1 MTEENNTPKRVV
13 RQTFQGKFGVS
24 DNPADHGFGRHP
36 EVTDPDA
43 QETRSERR
51 EFERSRERHFGSD
64 EKKSEET
71 RGERKPFDRGE
82 RRSFGDRERTFDR
95 ERRPFGD
102 RDRRSFRDRDGER
115 SFDRRER
122 SFGRNREDRR
132 SFGDRERSFDRE
144 RRPFGDRDRRSFRDR
159 DGERSFDRRERSF
172 GRNREDRRSFGDR
185 NRSFDRNADRPIFR
199 QKPEQKFIEDDEAVR
214 DEEAVLQ
221 YADSP
226 DILPE
231 KAGANPPWF
240 RKLLALTTEKGRS
253 REGQFIAE
261 GVRVVEEIVAN
272 HQDVIIGIYAAG
284 KKKLDESG
292 EPVLN
297 EEGENVYEPIPTL
310 QDLIDRA
317 RKAGASV
324 KIIGEDQVQR
334 LSSTVTPQ
342 GILAV
347 CRMASTKPNYEKS
360 RSILTLVDAVQDP
373 GNLGAIFRTSLGF
386 HSSGIV
392 IGKGSVNPFNP
403 KVVRGSS
410 GTFLRVPFEK
420 DRDLIETINELH
432 RYGYTI
438 IATDLHGKQSLS
450 EIEPRK
456 LRKVAFLVGNEGA
469 GTDRHLI
476 DISDETVKIPMSS
489 ELESLNVAVAHGI
502 LSYEMAK
509 IQKEI
514 G

>member
-1 MTEENNTPKRVV
+1 MTEENNNPPKRVV

-51 EFERSRERHFGSD
+51 EFERNQERKSFADGKRPFDRE
-64 EKKSEET
+64 

-82 RRSFGDRERTFDR
+82 RRA
-95 ERRPFGD
+95 FGD
-102 RDRRSFRDRDGER
+102 RDRRPFRRDDER
-115 SFDRRER
+115 GFDRRER
-122 SFGRNREDRR
+122 
-132 SFGDRERSFDRE
+132 
-144 RRPFGDRDRRSFRDR
+144 PF
-159 DGERSFDRRERSF
+159 
-172 GRNREDRRSFGDR
+172 DR
-185 NRSFDRNADRPIFR
+185 NRGERRAFDRGERGAFGNRDDFRPVFR
-199 QKPEQKFIEDDEAVR
+199 QKPEKKFPGEDEAVR
-214 DEEAVLQ
+214 DEEALLRF
-221 YADSP
+221 ADAP
-226 DILPE
+226 EIVPE

-261 GVRVVEEIVAN
+261 GIRVVEEIVDR
-272 HQDVIIGIYAAG
+272 HQDLILGIYAAG
-284 KKKLDESG
+284 TKKLDETG
-292 EPVLN
+292 AEVFN
-297 EEGENVYEPIPTL
+297 EDGENVYEPLPNL

-317 RKAGASV
+317 RKAGANV
-324 KIIGEDQVQR
+324 KIIAEDQIQR

-347 CRMASTKPNYEKS
+347 CRMASSKPNYEKS
-360 RSILTLVDAVQDP
+360 RSILTLVDSVQDP

-386 HSSGIV
+386 NSSGIV

-420 DRDLIETINELH
+420 DRDLIDAINELH

-509 IQKEI
+509 IQKDL

>member
-1 MTEENNTPKRVV
+1 MTEENNNPKRVV
-13 RQTFQGKFGVS
+13 RQTFQGKFGIS

-43 QETRSERR
+43 KETRSERR
-51 EFERSRERHFGSD
+51 EFERSKERRFGFDSKNAD
-64 EKKSEET
+64 NRSN
-71 RGERKPFDRGE
+71 RKPFDRE
-82 RRSFGDRERTFDR
+82 RKSFGDRDRSFGRDHR
-95 ERRPFGD
+95 ERKPFGE
-102 RDRRSFRDRDGER
+102 RDRRSFRDRDGE
-115 SFDRRER
+115 SFDRRE
-122 SFGRNREDRR
+122 SFGRDRGERR
-132 SFGDRERSFDRE
+132 SFRDRERSFDRNE
-144 RRPFGDRDRRSFRDR
+144 
-159 DGERSFDRRERSF
+159 
-172 GRNREDRRSFGDR
+172 N
-185 NRSFDRNADRPIFR
+185 RPIFR
-199 QKPEQKFIEDDEAVR
+199 QKPVQKFIEDDEAVR
-214 DEEAVLQ
+214 DEEALLQ

-272 HQDVIIGIYAAG
+272 HQDIIIGIYAAG
-284 KKKLDESG
+284 KKKLDEAG

-297 EEGENVYEPIPTL
+297 EDGENVYEPIPTL

-324 KIIGEDQVQR
+324 KIIEEDQVQR

-386 HSSGIV
+386 SSSGIV

-469 GTDRHLI
+469 GTDRRLI
-476 DISDETVKIPMSS
+476 EFSDETVKIPMSS

-509 IQKEI
+509 IQKEL

>member
-1 MTEENNTPKRVV
+1 MTEENNNPKRVV
-13 RQTFQGKFGVS
+13 RQTFQGKFGIS

-43 QETRSERR
+43 KETRSERR
-51 EFERSRERHFGSD
+51 EFERSKERRFGFDSKNAD
-64 EKKSEET
+64 NRSN
-71 RGERKPFDRGE
+71 RKPFDRE
-82 RRSFGDRERTFDR
+82 RKSFGDRDRSFGRDHR
-95 ERRPFGD
+95 ERKPFGE
-102 RDRRSFRDRDGER
+102 RDRRSFRDRDGE
-115 SFDRRER
+115 SFDRRE
-122 SFGRNREDRR
+122 SFGRDR
-132 SFGDRERSFDRE
+132 GE
-144 RRPFGDRDRRSFRDR
+144 RRPFGERDRRSFRDR
-159 DGERSFDRRERSF
+159 DGESFDRRESF
-172 GRNREDRRSFGDR
+172 GRDRGERRSFRDR
-185 NRSFDRNADRPIFR
+185 ERSFDRNENRPIFR
-199 QKPEQKFIEDDEAVR
+199 QKPVQKFIEDDEAVR
-214 DEEAVLQ
+214 DEEALLQ

-272 HQDVIIGIYAAG
+272 HQDIIIGIYAAG
-284 KKKLDESG
+284 KKKLDEAG

-297 EEGENVYEPIPTL
+297 EDGENVYEPIPTL

-324 KIIGEDQVQR
+324 KIIEEDQVQR

-386 HSSGIV
+386 SSSGIV

-469 GTDRHLI
+469 GTDRRLI
-476 DISDETVKIPMSS
+476 EFSDETVKIPMSS

-509 IQKEI
+509 IQKEL

>member
-1 MTEENNTPKRVV
+1 MTEENNNPKRVV
-13 RQTFQGKFGVS
+13 RQTFQGKFGIS

-43 QETRSERR
+43 KETRSERR
-51 EFERSRERHFGSD
+51 EFERSKERRFGFDSKNAD
-64 EKKSEET
+64 NRSN
-71 RGERKPFDRGE
+71 RKPFDRE
-82 RRSFGDRERTFDR
+82 RKS
-95 ERRPFGD
+95 FGD
-102 RDRRSFRDRDGER
+102 RDRSFGRDHRERKPFGERDSRSFRDRDGE
-115 SFDRRER
+115 SFDRRE
-122 SFGRNREDRR
+122 SFGRDRGERR
-132 SFGDRERSFDRE
+132 SFRDRERSFDRNE
-144 RRPFGDRDRRSFRDR
+144 
-159 DGERSFDRRERSF
+159 
-172 GRNREDRRSFGDR
+172 N
-185 NRSFDRNADRPIFR
+185 RPIFR
-199 QKPEQKFIEDDEAVR
+199 QKPVQKFIEDDEAVR
-214 DEEAVLQ
+214 DEEALLQ

-272 HQDVIIGIYAAG
+272 HQDIIIGIYAAG
-284 KKKLDESG
+284 KKKLDEAG

-297 EEGENVYEPIPTL
+297 EDGENVYEPIPTL

-324 KIIGEDQVQR
+324 KIIEEDQVQR

-386 HSSGIV
+386 SSSGIV

-469 GTDRHLI
+469 GTDRRLI
-476 DISDETVKIPMSS
+476 EFSDETVKIPMSS

-509 IQKEI
+509 IQKEL

>member
-1 MTEENNTPKRVV
+1 MTEENNNPPKRVV

-51 EFERSRERHFGSD
+51 EFERNQERKSFSDGKRPFDRE
-64 EKKSEET
+64 
-71 RGERKPFDRGE
+71 RGERKPFDRNE
-82 RRSFGDRERTFDR
+82 RRT
-95 ERRPFGD
+95 FGD
-102 RDRRSFRDRDGER
+102 RDRRPFRRDDER
-115 SFDRRER
+115 GFDRRER
-122 SFGRNREDRR
+122 PFGRNRGER
-132 SFGDRERSFDRE
+132 RSFDRGE
-144 RRPFGDRDRRSFRDR
+144 RRTFGDRDDF
-159 DGERSFDRRERSF
+159 
-172 GRNREDRRSFGDR
+172 
-185 NRSFDRNADRPIFR
+185 RPIFR
-199 QKPEQKFIEDDEAVR
+199 QKPEKKFPGEDEAVR
-214 DEEAVLQ
+214 DEEALLRF
-221 YADSP
+221 ADAP
-226 DILPE
+226 EIVPE

-261 GVRVVEEIVAN
+261 GVRVVEEIVDR
-272 HQDVIIGIYAAG
+272 HQDLILGIYAAG
-284 KKKLDESG
+284 TKKLDETG
-292 EPVLN
+292 AEIFN
-297 EEGENVYEPIPTL
+297 EDGENVYEPLPNL

-317 RKAGASV
+317 RKAGANV
-324 KIIGEDQVQR
+324 KIIAEDQIQR

-347 CRMASTKPNYEKS
+347 CRMASSKPNYEKS
-360 RSILTLVDAVQDP
+360 RSILTLVDSVQDP

-386 HSSGIV
+386 NSSGIV

-420 DRDLIETINELH
+420 DRDLIDAINELH

-509 IQKEI
+509 IQKDL

>member
-51 EFERSRERHFGSD
+51 EFERSRERNFGSD
-64 EKKSEET
+64 EKRSEGH

-82 RRSFGDRERTFDR
+82 RRSFGDRERSFDR
-95 ERRPFGD
+95 DRRPFGDRDGRSFRDRDGERSFDRRERSFDRDRGERRPFGD
-102 RDRRSFRDRDGER
+102 RERSFDRKRRPFGDRDGRSFRDRDGER

-122 SFGRNREDRR
+122 SFGRNREERR
-132 SFGDRERSFDRE
+132 SFGDRD
-144 RRPFGDRDRRSFRDR
+144 
-159 DGERSFDRRERSF
+159 
-172 GRNREDRRSFGDR
+172 
-185 NRSFDRNADRPIFR
+185 RSFDRNDNRPIFR
-199 QKPEQKFIEDDEAVR
+199 QKPEQKFIEGDEAVR

-221 YADSP
+221 FADSP

-297 EEGENVYEPIPTL
+297 EDGENVYEPIPTL

-324 KIIGEDQVQR
+324 KIIAEDQVQR

-342 GILAV
+342 GIVAV
-347 CRMASTKPNYEKS
+347 CRMASKKLDYEKS
-360 RSILTLVDAVQDP
+360 RSILTLVDAIQDP

-386 HSSGIV
+386 NSSGIV

-420 DRDLIETINELH
+420 DRDLIEMINELH

-450 EIEPRK
+450 EIDPRK

-509 IQKEI
+509 IQKEL

>member
-13 RQTFQGKFGVS
+13 RQTFQGKFGIS

-51 EFERSRERHFGSD
+51 EFERSRERKFGSD
-64 EKKSEET
+64 ERNADS
-71 RGERKPFDRGE
+71 RNDRKPFDRE
-82 RRSFGDRERTFDR
+82 RRSFGDRERSFDR
-95 ERRPFGD
+95 ERKPFGD
-102 RDRRSFRDRDGER
+102 RDRRSFRDRDGG
-115 SFDRRER
+115 FDRRS
-122 SFGRNREDRR
+122 SFSRDRGERR
-132 SFGDRERSFDRE
+132 SFGDGERSFDRE

-159 DGERSFDRRERSF
+159 DGGFDRRNSF
-172 GRNREDRRSFGDR
+172 GRNREERRSFGER
-185 NRSFDRNADRPIFR
+185 GRSFDRNEDRPIFR

-214 DEEAVLQ
+214 DEEALLQ

-284 KKKLDESG
+284 KKKLDEAG

-297 EEGENVYEPIPTL
+297 EDGENVYEPIPTL

-324 KIIGEDQVQR
+324 KIIGEDLVQR

-386 HSSGIV
+386 CSSGIV

-410 GTFLRVPFEK
+410 GTFLRVPFER

-509 IQKEI
+509 IQKEL

>member
-1 MTEENNTPKRVV
+1 MTEENNTPKRIV
-13 RQTFQGKFGVS
+13 RQTFQGTFGVS
-24 DNPADHGFGRHP
+24 DNPADHGFGRRP
-36 EVTDPDA
+36 EVPDPDA

-51 EFERSRERHFGSD
+51 EAQREQERKAFRDGERGERKHFDRDGKRPFGS
-64 EKKSEET
+64 
-71 RGERKPFDRGE
+71 RERKPFDRDRRSFRDRDGERSFDRKDRPFGRDREE
-82 RRSFGDRERTFDR
+82 RRSFESGERPFGR
-95 ERRPFGD
+95 ERRPFES

-122 SFGRNREDRR
+122 PFGRNREERR
-132 SFGDRERSFDRE
+132 SFGNR
-144 RRPFGDRDRRSFRDR
+144 GRDFNRD
-159 DGERSFDRRERSF
+159 E
-172 GRNREDRRSFGDR
+172 
-185 NRSFDRNADRPIFR
+185 DRPIFR
-199 QKPEQKFIEDDEAVR
+199 QKPEQKFIDCDEAVR
-214 DEEAVLQ
+214 DEEALLE

-240 RKLLALTTEKGRS
+240 RKLLALMTEKGRS

-261 GVRVVEEIVAN
+261 GVRVVEEIIAN

-284 KKKLDESG
+284 KKKLDEAG

-297 EEGENVYEPIPTL
+297 EDGENVYEPIPTL

-317 RKAGASV
+317 RKVGASV
-324 KIIGEDQVQR
+324 KIIAEDQVQR

-342 GILAV
+342 GIVAV

-386 HSSGIV
+386 SSSGIV

-420 DRDLIETINELH
+420 DRDLIEAINELH

-450 EIEPRK
+450 EIDPRK

-469 GTDRHLI
+469 GTNQHLI

-509 IQKEI
+509 LQKEL

>member
-1 MTEENNTPKRVV
+1 MTEENNPPKRVV

-51 EFERSRERHFGSD
+51 EFERSKERNSGSD
-64 EKKSEET
+64 ERKFDGS
-71 RGERKPFDRGE
+71 RGERKPFDRE
-82 RRSFGDRERTFDR
+82 RRSFGDRERTFDRERRSFGDRDRRSFRDRDAERSFDRRERSFDRDREDRRSFRDRERPFDR

-122 SFGRNREDRR
+122 SFDRNREGRR
-132 SFGDRERSFDRE
+132 SFGDR
-144 RRPFGDRDRRSFRDR
+144 G
-159 DGERSFDRRERSF
+159 
-172 GRNREDRRSFGDR
+172 
-185 NRSFDRNADRPIFR
+185 RSFDRNENRPVFR
-199 QKPEQKFIEDDEAVR
+199 QRPEQKFIEDDEAVR

-310 QDLIDRA
+310 QELIDRA

-386 HSSGIV
+386 SSSGIV

-403 KVVRGSS
+403 KVIRGSS

-476 DISDETVKIPMSS
+476 DISDETVRIPMSS

-509 IQKEI
+509 IQKEL

>member
-1 MTEENNTPKRVV
+1 MTEENNNPPKRVV

-36 EVTDPDA
+36 EVTAPDA

-51 EFERSRERHFGSD
+51 EFERNQERKAFSD
-64 EKKSEET
+64 GKSPDRRSFDRD
-71 RGERKPFDRGE
+71 RGERRSFDRGE
-82 RRSFGDRERTFDR
+82 RRSFGDRDRRPFRGRNDDRGFDR
-95 ERRPFGD
+95 RERSFDRDRGDRRSFDRGERRSFGDRDRRPFRGRDDDRGFDRRERSFDRNRGERRSFNRGERRPFGD
-102 RDRRSFRDRDGER
+102 RDDF
-115 SFDRRER
+115 
-122 SFGRNREDRR
+122 
-132 SFGDRERSFDRE
+132 
-144 RRPFGDRDRRSFRDR
+144 
-159 DGERSFDRRERSF
+159 
-172 GRNREDRRSFGDR
+172 
-185 NRSFDRNADRPIFR
+185 RPIFR
-199 QKPEQKFIEDDEAVR
+199 QKPERKMPEGEEAVR
-214 DEEAVLQ
+214 DEEALLRF
-221 YADSP
+221 ADAP
-226 DILPE
+226 EIVPE

-261 GVRVVEEIVAN
+261 GVRVVEEIIAK
-272 HQDVIIGIYAAG
+272 HQDLILGIYAAG
-284 KKKLDESG
+284 KKKLDETG
-292 EPVLN
+292 AEVFN
-297 EEGENVYEPIPTL
+297 EDGENVYEPEATL

-324 KIIGEDQVQR
+324 KIIAEDQIQR

-347 CRMASTKPNYEKS
+347 CRAASTKPNYEKS

-386 HSSGIV
+386 NSAGIV

-438 IATDLHGKQSLS
+438 IATDLHGKQNLS

-509 IQKEI
+509 IQKDLD
-514 G
+514 

>member
-51 EFERSRERHFGSD
+51 EFERSKERKFGSD
-64 EKKSEET
+64 ERNADS
-71 RGERKPFDRGE
+71 RNDRKPFDRE
-82 RRSFGDRERTFDR
+82 RRSFGDRERSFDKERKPFGDRDRRSFRDRDGGFDR
-95 ERRPFGD
+95 RNSFGRDRERRSFGDGERSFDKERRPFGD
-102 RDRRSFRDRDGER
+102 RDRRSFRDRDSG
-115 SFDRRER
+115 FDRRN
-122 SFGRNREDRR
+122 SFGRNREERR
-132 SFGDRERSFDRE
+132 SFGDR
-144 RRPFGDRDRRSFRDR
+144 G
-159 DGERSFDRRERSF
+159 RSF
-172 GRNREDRRSFGDR
+172 GRSE
-185 NRSFDRNADRPIFR
+185 DRPIFR
-199 QKPEQKFIEDDEAVR
+199 QKPEQKFIDDDEAVR

-284 KKKLDESG
+284 KKKLDEAG

-297 EEGENVYEPIPTL
+297 EDGENVYEPIPTL

-317 RKAGASV
+317 RKVGASV

-386 HSSGIV
+386 SSSGIV

-432 RYGYTI
+432 SYGYTI

-509 IQKEI
+509 IQKEL

>member
-1 MTEENNTPKRVV
+1 MTEENNNPPKRVV

-36 EVTDPDA
+36 EITDPDA

-51 EFERSRERHFGSD
+51 EFERNQERKSFADGKRPFDRE
-64 EKKSEET
+64 
-71 RGERKPFDRGE
+71 RGERKPFDRSERRAFGDRDRRPFRRDDERGFDRRERPFDRNRGE
-82 RRSFGDRERTFDR
+82 RRAFDRGERGTFGDRDRRPFRRDDERGFDR
-95 ERRPFGD
+95 RERPFDRNRGERRAFDRDGRRPFGD
-102 RDRRSFRDRDGER
+102 RDDFR
-115 SFDRRER
+115 
-122 SFGRNREDRR
+122 
-132 SFGDRERSFDRE
+132 
-144 RRPFGDRDRRSFRDR
+144 PV
-159 DGERSFDRRERSF
+159 
-172 GRNREDRRSFGDR
+172 
-185 NRSFDRNADRPIFR
+185 FR
-199 QKPEQKFIEDDEAVR
+199 QKPEKKFPGEDEAVR
-214 DEEAVLQ
+214 DEEALLRF
-221 YADSP
+221 ADAP
-226 DILPE
+226 EIVPE

-261 GVRVVEEIVAN
+261 GIRVVEEIVDR
-272 HQDVIIGIYAAG
+272 HQDLILGIYAAG
-284 KKKLDESG
+284 TKKLDETG
-292 EPVLN
+292 AEVFN
-297 EEGENVYEPIPTL
+297 EDGENVYEPLPNL

-317 RKAGASV
+317 RKAGANV
-324 KIIGEDQVQR
+324 KIIAEDQIQR

-347 CRMASTKPNYEKS
+347 CRMASSKPNYEKS
-360 RSILTLVDAVQDP
+360 RSILTLVDSVQDP

-386 HSSGIV
+386 NSSGIV

-420 DRDLIETINELH
+420 DRDLIDAINELH

-509 IQKEI
+509 IQKDL

>member
-36 EVTDPDA
+36 EITDPDA

-51 EFERSRERHFGSD
+51 EFERSKERNSGSD
-64 EKKSEET
+64 EKKFDGS
-71 RGERKPFDRGE
+71 RGERKP
-82 RRSFGDRERTFDR
+82 FDR

-122 SFGRNREDRR
+122 SFDRDREDRR
-132 SFGDRERSFDRE
+132 SFRDRERPFDRE
-144 RRPFGDRDRRSFRDR
+144 RRSFGDRDRRSFRDR

-172 GRNREDRRSFGDR
+172 DRNREGRRSFGDR
-185 NRSFDRNADRPIFR
+185 GRSFDRNENRPVFR
-199 QKPEQKFIEDDEAVR
+199 QRPEQKFIEDDEAVR

-310 QDLIDRA
+310 QELIDRA

-386 HSSGIV
+386 SSSGIV

-476 DISDETVKIPMSS
+476 DISDETVRIPMSS

-509 IQKEI
+509 IQKEL

>member
-1 MTEENNTPKRVV
+1 MTEENNNPKRVV
-13 RQTFQGKFGVS
+13 RQTFQGKFGIS

-51 EFERSRERHFGSD
+51 EFERSRERKFGSD
-64 EKKSEET
+64 ERNADS
-71 RGERKPFDRGE
+71 RNDRKPFDRE
-82 RRSFGDRERTFDR
+82 RKTFGDRERSFGRDR
-95 ERRPFGD
+95 GERKTFGD
-102 RDRRSFRDRDGER
+102 RDRRPFRDRDGER
-115 SFDRRER
+115 GFDRGS
-122 SFGRNREDRR
+122 SFGRDR
-132 SFGDRERSFDRE
+132 GERKT
-144 RRPFGDRDRRSFRDR
+144 FGDRDRRPFRDR
-159 DGERSFDRRERSF
+159 DGERGFDRRSSF
-172 GRNREDRRSFGDR
+172 GRNREERRSFRDR
-185 NRSFDRNADRPIFR
+185 ERPFDRNENRPIFR

-214 DEEAVLQ
+214 DEEALLQ

-272 HQDVIIGIYAAG
+272 HQDIILGIYAAG
-284 KKKLDESG
+284 KKKLDDAG

-297 EEGENVYEPIPTL
+297 EDGENVYEPIPTL
-310 QDLIDRA
+310 QDLI
-317 RKAGASV
+317 
-324 KIIGEDQVQR
+324 KIIEENQVQR

-386 HSSGIV
+386 SSSGIV

-509 IQKEI
+509 IQKEL

>member
-1 MTEENNTPKRVV
+1 MTEENNNPKRVV

-51 EFERSRERHFGSD
+51 EFERSKERQFGSA
-64 EKKSEET
+64 EKNFDGN
-71 RGERKPFDRGE
+71 RERKPFDRGE
-82 RRSFGDRERTFDR
+82 RRPFDR
-95 ERRPFGD
+95 ERRPFGE
-102 RDRRSFRDRDGER
+102 RRSFRDRDERGFDRKERPFGRNRDERR
-115 SFDRRER
+115 SFDR
-122 SFGRNREDRR
+122 DRP
-132 SFGDRERSFDRE
+132 FDRE
-144 RRPFGDRDRRSFRDR
+144 RRPFGERRSFRDR
-159 DGERSFDRRERSF
+159 DERGFDRKERPFGRNRDERRSFDR
-172 GRNREDRRSFGDR
+172 GKPWDG
-185 NRSFDRNADRPIFR
+185 RPIFR
-199 QKPEQKFIEDDEAVR
+199 QKPETKLVDDDEVVR

-240 RKLLALTTEKGRS
+240 RKLIALTTEKGRS

-284 KKKLDESG
+284 KKKLDENN

-297 EEGENVYEPIPTL
+297 EDGEYVYEPLPTL
-310 QDLIDRA
+310 QELIDRA

-324 KIIGEDQVQR
+324 KIIGEDQIQR

-386 HSSGIV
+386 SSSGIV

-469 GTDRHLI
+469 GTNRRLI

-509 IQKEI
+509 IQKEL